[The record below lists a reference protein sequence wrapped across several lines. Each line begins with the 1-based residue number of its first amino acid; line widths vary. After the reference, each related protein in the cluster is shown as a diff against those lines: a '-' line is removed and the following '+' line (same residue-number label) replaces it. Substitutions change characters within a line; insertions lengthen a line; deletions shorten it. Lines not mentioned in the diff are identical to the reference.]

1 MNTLNLLSA
10 TLEVAAGNLI
20 WLILLIVGFALVVL
34 EVYLP
39 GFGLPGILGGV
50 CLIAGVALRARS
62 NLIVWLIMTLIIAA
76 LLCVV
81 LSISMRAASRGRLGK
96 SWFVLKEVSTTP
108 QVGGGDM
115 DFYLGKSGLTLT
127 ALRPSGNAEF
137 DGVKLNVLSDGEF
150 IAEGERVTVT
160 SVEGNRIRVRREN
173 GACAGRRGRDRQT

>member
-1 MNTLNLLSA
+1 MNAWTLLSA
-10 TLEVAAGNLI
+10 ASETAAGGLI
-20 WLILLIVGFALVVL
+20 WLLLLIAGFALVVL

-50 CLIAGVALRARS
+50 CLIAGVALRAKS
-62 NLIVWLIMTLIIAA
+62 DLIVWLIMTLILAA

-81 LSISMRAASRGRLGK
+81 LSVSMRAAAKGRLDK

-115 DFYLGKSGLTLT
+115 DFYLGRSGLTLT

-137 DGVKLNVLSDGEF
+137 DGVKLNVISDGEF

-160 SVEGNRIRVRREN
+160 SVEGNRIRVRR
-173 GACAGRRGRDRQT
+173 AR